1 MAAAILTRPAES
13 LICDTMKN
21 ITVSLDDETYRRA
34 RMIAAHRDTSVSA
47 LVKRFLVDL
56 ASGETEFERLRRL
69 EQAMREQ
76 IVDFDG
82 SYRLPRDEIHDR
94 KY

>member
-1 MAAAILTRPAES
+1 
-13 LICDTMKN
+13 
-21 ITVSLDDETYRRA
+21 
-34 RMIAAHRDTSVSA
+34 
-47 LVKRFLVDL
+47 LVEL
-56 ASGETEFERLRRL
+56 ASGEVEFERLKRL

-82 SYRLPRDEIHDR
+82 SDRLPRDGIHDR